1 MPVVSR
7 FFGIVVYMN
16 YNEHNPPHF
25 HARYQ
30 FQQALIEIN
39 TGNVTGEMARRA
51 LHMLEEWR
59 TRHHEE
65 LLENWQRARD
75 RLPLNPIPPLT

>member
-1 MPVVSR
+1 MPVISR

-30 FQQALIEIN
+30 FQQVSIEIRS
-39 TGNVTGEMARRA
+39 GRVTGEMATRA
-51 LHMLEEWR
+51 LQMLQEWR
-59 TRHHEE
+59 SVHYEA
-65 LLENWQRARD
+65 LLATWDLARD
-75 RLPLNPIPPLT
+75 RLPLAAIPPLT